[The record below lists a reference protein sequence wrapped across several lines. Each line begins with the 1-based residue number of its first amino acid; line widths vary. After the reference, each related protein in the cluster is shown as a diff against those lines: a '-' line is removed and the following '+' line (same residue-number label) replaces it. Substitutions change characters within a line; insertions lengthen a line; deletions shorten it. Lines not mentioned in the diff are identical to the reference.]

1 MTTIEITGL
10 HTTYEPEYLNFV
22 KKVLTIL
29 EIPFTGLKTNDTN
42 FGTLIIEMDDCE
54 EAFLLKL
61 QDFGDIY
68 VEELYGE
75 HGYQFEMLD
84 THTAKQLAEKIGARL
99 SL

>member
-1 MTTIEITGL
+1 MTTIKIKGY

-22 KKVLTIL
+22 KKVLTIM
-29 EIPFTGLKTNDTN
+29 EIPFATLRTCDEN

-61 QDFGDIY
+61 QDFGKIY
-68 VEELYGE
+68 VEELYGN

-84 THTAKQLAEKIGARL
+84 TYTAAQLAERIQKRL
-99 SL
+99 VL

>member
-1 MTTIEITGL
+1 MTTFEIKGL

-22 KKVLTIL
+22 KKVLVIM
-29 EIPFTGLKTNDTN
+29 EIPFTDLKTCDKD

-61 QDFGDIY
+61 QDFGEIY
-68 VEELYGE
+68 VEELYGS

-84 THTAKQLAEKIGARL
+84 THTAIQLANAIQARL
-99 SL
+99 AW

>member
-1 MTTIEITGL
+1 MTTFEIKGL
-10 HTTYEPEYLNFV
+10 HTTYEPEYLGFV
-22 KKVLTIL
+22 KKVLTIM
-29 EIPFTGLKTNDTN
+29 EIPFTKLSTSDEN

-68 VEELYGE
+68 VEELYGD

-84 THTAKQLAEKIGARL
+84 TYTAKQLAEKISARL